1 LTVFA
6 PAFLDLAGFLLRSR
20 HDGRNNHNPHLSIGI
35 TVDSPQE
42 YPDPPLTAKNL
53 HVVLASST
61 SMKLIL
67 LSLLVI
73 MFSSV
78 ARAFS
83 TYAVKPA
90 LQPRLFSG
98 LIGTAR
104 PMSSSAGMPPPD
116 TSVVDTCLKK
126 IQAAL
131 GSDNVKVTGTNN
143 MSDE

>member
-1 LTVFA
+1 
-6 PAFLDLAGFLLRSR
+6 
-20 HDGRNNHNPHLSIGI
+20 
-35 TVDSPQE
+35 
-42 YPDPPLTAKNL
+42 
-53 HVVLASST
+53 
-61 SMKLIL
+61 MKLIL

-98 LIGTAR
+98 VMTAR
-104 PMSSSAGMPPPD
+104 PMSSAGAGGPD

-131 GSDNVKVTGTNN
+131 GSDDVKVTGT
-143 MSDE
+143 STSTRDVTSRWILFYKVEPSWLWI